1 MDDNTKDSRPPEN
14 THSDPLILYARSLH
28 NYTLRQWAETRRIA
42 EEKARERQEKAGG
55 QRQRAASLPDTG
67 QGAKA
72 EGQTKKSSS
81 SQPDQSS
88 DNQT

>member
-1 MDDNTKDSRPPEN
+1 MDDNTKNSRPPEN
-14 THSDPLILYARSLH
+14 THSDSLALYARSLH
-28 NYTLRQWAETRRIA
+28 DYTLRQWTETRRKV
-42 EEKARERQEKAGG
+42 EEAREKAGE
-55 QRQRAASLPDTG
+55 QVAASLPDTR